1 MRCHYRR
8 DGKSKVSFDNLG
20 KVKSVCICFWEKN
33 EDMRPYKCRLCNKYH
48 KAAKRSKRQQ
58 SLEPKKEEMIT
69 LGATWFPPG
78 TPLKIDE
85 E

>member
-1 MRCHYRR
+1 MFGKASECSTNMRCHYRR

-58 SLEPKKEEMIT
+58 SLEPKKEEKSSRFSV
-69 LGATWFPPG
+69 A
-78 TPLKIDE
+78 
-85 E
+85 